1 MRRKSIFHT
10 VHPTFADVKKTSLN
24 SSKTTGDASQGPDVY
39 ISSPCCTSKSSC
51 WYSNNCNGGE
61 DERYDSSVVVVVGSG
76 GVAAAVLAFVFK
88 VLSYI
93 LG

>member
-24 SSKTTGDASQGPDVY
+24 SSKTTGDASHGPDVY

-51 WYSNNCNGGE
+51 WY
-61 DERYDSSVVVVVGSG
+61 DERYDFSVVVVVGSG